1 MNNNEGTTWW
11 ALGLDNAKFESDVA
25 KSNSLFRSI
34 GNTAEKEGSRIDNI
48 FRKICSEDSSGKR
61 RIPTVRSCLQYNV
74 GQ

>member
-48 FRKICSEDSSGKR
+48 FPLIPQHYYKIFFLS
-61 RIPTVRSCLQYNV
+61 T
-74 GQ
+74 